1 MDLQESIK
9 VCFKKYATFEGRSG
23 RSEFWYFYLF
33 LLLLG
38 IGTLIID
45 IGVLGHSIDEDYTPM
60 NTLASVATLIP
71 SFSVSA
77 RRLHDVGKSGW
88 WILLYLTIIGIILLI
103 VWYAT
108 KGEKKKNRFGSPVK
122 TK

>member
-9 VCFKKYATFEGRSG
+9 VCFKKYATFEGRAV

-45 IGVLGHSIDEDYTPM
+45 IGVLGHSIEEEYTPM
-60 NTLASVATLIP
+60 NTLASVVTLIP
-71 SFSVSA
+71 SFAVSA
-77 RRLHDVGKSGW
+77 RRLHDIGKSGW

-103 VWYAT
+103 IWYAT
-108 KGEKKKNRFGSPVK
+108 DGDKKKNRYGSPVK
-122 TK
+122 IK

>member
-9 VCFKKYATFEGRSG
+9 VCFKKYATFEGRAV

-45 IGVLGHSIDEDYTPM
+45 IGVLGHSIEEEYTPM
-60 NTLASVATLIP
+60 NTLASVVTLIP
-71 SFSVSA
+71 SFAVSA
-77 RRLHDVGKSGW
+77 RRLHDIGKSGW
-88 WILLYLTIIGIILLI
+88 WILLYFTIIGIILLI
-103 VWYAT
+103 IWYAT
-108 KGEKKKNRFGSPVK
+108 DGDKKKNRYGSPVK
-122 TK
+122 IK